1 MLEVLRRAWA
11 TIVWFLT
18 PPETSGEETPLNAS
32 DYTALNAE
40 PLKNTG
46 LNPSQPRDSNRST

>member
-1 MLEVLRRAWA
+1 MFEVLRRAWA
-11 TIVWFLT
+11 TVVWFLT
-18 PPETSGEETPLNAS
+18 PPEASGEETPLNAS

-46 LNPSQPRDSNRST
+46 SGLSRPRDSNPST